1 VKRRSWL
8 WFIASAM
15 LAVLA
20 GILAII
26 ALRAAAA
33 KQTGET
39 PAEQHMVVV
48 ASHPIASGSFI
59 RADSVAVEGR
69 PEIPSGAVVRVQDVL
84 GLMTLRDIVQ
94 GEVIRVQDVTGFGVS
109 LTESISP
116 SIGTRNL
123 PVLLGND
130 KIAVALP
137 ADDILSQWGAVQ
149 PGDHVDVLFTIDV
162 ILETPMN
169 PEDIITNDEGQVL
182 SGLQRDQSLDNVSV
196 LTLQNL
202 EILQILEEP
211 QAEVDQQAQQQQGQ
225 QAEAQPRRR
234 ALVLKIDPQDAVIL
248 KYLRDS
254 VGKIDLALRSPTNNL
269 LFNVEPVNINYLML
283 RYGIA
288 LPQPLE

>member
-8 WFIASAM
+8 WFVASVM

-26 ALRAAAA
+26 VLQAAAA
-33 KQTGET
+33 RGPGET
-39 PAEQHMVVV
+39 PVVKHAVVV
-48 ASHPIASGSFI
+48 ASHPIASGSLI
-59 RADSVAVEGR
+59 RVDSVTVEER
-69 PEIPSGAVVRVQDVL
+69 QDIPSGAVVRPQDVL
-84 GLMTLRDIVQ
+84 GSMTLRDIAQ
-94 GEVIRVQDVTGFGVS
+94 NEVIRVQDVTSFGFR
-109 LTESISP
+109 LTESISD
-116 SIGTRNL
+116 TQRNL
-123 PVLLGND
+123 PLVLGND

-137 ADDILSQWGAVQ
+137 ADDILSQWGAVL

-169 PEDIITNDEGQVL
+169 PEEIITTDEGQAL
-182 SGLQRDQSLDNVSV
+182 AGLQRDQSLDNVSV

-202 EILQILEEP
+202 EVLQILEEP
-211 QAEVDQQAQQQQGQ
+211 QAEIDQQAQQQQGQ
-225 QAEAQPRRR
+225 QAEAKPRRR

-254 VGKIDLALRSPTNNL
+254 AGKIDLALRSDENNL
-269 LFNVEPVNINYLML
+269 LFDVEPVNINYLVL